1 MKFILNIFI
10 LVVFSSLATKEDYV
24 GTYFYNSLNYHE
36 EIKLLSNGKFIYN
49 CKNEFLRTNIKGNY
63 HIHNDSLFLD
73 SYPQRDK
80 LIVCGQSKGKKNT
93 VYIDVKDKNGI
104 SFHYT
109 LCLLLENNT
118 VFTIENQWDKT
129 KVKDKKI
136 KGFYIVDKKGLR
148 SPTYY
153 NKDLFSNC
161 FKVNFETNRVFE
173 NEIWVFE
180 NNNLKPMGLNGLYQE
195 YYLTKNNK

>member
-1 MKFILNIFI
+1 MKFILSIFI
-10 LVVFSSLATKEDYV
+10 LVVFSSLTTKEYYE
-24 GTYFYNSLNYHE
+24 GTYLYNSLNFHE
-36 EIKLLSNGKFIYN
+36 EITLLNNGKFIYS
-49 CKNEFLRTNIKGNY
+49 CKNEFLRTNIEGNY
-63 HIHNDSLFLD
+63 HIYNDSLFLD

-80 LIVCGQSKGKKNT
+80 LLVNEQSKGKKNT
-93 VYIDVKDKNGI
+93 VYFDVKDKNGTPI
-104 SFHYT
+104 HYT
-109 LCLLLENNT
+109 LYLLLENNT

-153 NKDLFSNC
+153 NKGLFSNC

-180 NNNLKPMGLNGLYQE
+180 NNKLKPKGLNGVYQG
-195 YYLTKNNK
+195 YYLTKNN